1 MNKIDLQQTVDRRLS
16 ALRWTQDDSR
26 TVFEQLKGEKKV
38 KKKLSLGLVLA
49 LILILAAT
57 AALAAFAL
65 NRAPQADIVNRA
77 RQALYGKYGLN
88 AQTVGLFT
96 WSVEK
101 QGDTEAVTFT
111 GDGYHVSLLGVY
123 TVVFDKDGKA
133 SASWS
138 YDDADKAL
146 YESGDMSCPIWA
158 QKQMAAALSNP
169 EKASEI
175 SVALYKAYQSEHK
188 ERPAV
193 TPQPI
198 PDLKEGETWWQ
209 GEILRAGTPGE
220 NDMSKE
226 EAIKIAQAVILRI
239 MVSPKR
245 TARFGKSLTKTLS
258 SIRAKISIPSG
269 ASVSMRSR
277 TAWKWASAWC
287 WTRRQAK
294 CFCPTSSPAAT
305 AEDG

>member
-1 MNKIDLQQTVDRRLS
+1 MTMNKIDLQQTMDRRLS

-26 TVFEQLKGEKKV
+26 TVLEQLKGEQKV

-226 EAIKIAQAVILRI
+226 EAIKIAQAVILEDYGFSEKNCEVWEVVDENVEFNTRENKHSVWGI
-239 MVSPKR
+239 SVYAVKDGVEMGIGVVLDAQ
-245 TARFGKSLTKTLS
+245 TGEVLLS
-258 SIRAKISIPSG
+258 NIITG
-269 ASVSMRSR
+269 
-277 TAWKWASAWC
+277 
-287 WTRRQAK
+287 
-294 CFCPTSSPAAT
+294 
-305 AEDG
+305 GNG

>member
-1 MNKIDLQQTVDRRLS
+1 MNKIDLQQTMDRRLS

-26 TVFEQLKGEKKV
+26 TVLEQLKGEQKV

-57 AALAAFAL
+57 AALAAYAL

-77 RQALYGKYGLN
+77 RQALYDKYGLT
-88 AQTVGLFT
+88 AQTIGLFT

-101 QGDTEAVTFT
+101 QGDMETVTFT

-123 TVVFDKDGKA
+123 TVAFDKDGKA

-146 YESGDMSCPIWA
+146 YESGDMSCSIWA

-188 ERPAV
+188 ETPAV

-198 PDLKEGETWWQ
+198 PDLKVGETWWQ

-226 EAIKIAQAVILRI
+226 EAIKIAQAVILEDYGFSEKNCDVWEVVDENVEFNTRENKNSVWCI
-239 MVSPKR
+239 SVYAVKDGVEMGIGVVLDAQ
-245 TARFGKSLTKTLS
+245 TGEVLLS
-258 SIRAKISIPSG
+258 NIITG
-269 ASVSMRSR
+269 
-277 TAWKWASAWC
+277 
-287 WTRRQAK
+287 
-294 CFCPTSSPAAT
+294 
-305 AEDG
+305 GNG